1 MGDNVALNWETDK
14 KVIGS
19 LRDLDDAL
27 NAQRNT
33 LFDELDQLGLGLRGS
48 AGTSAQHFK
57 TQVDN
62 QIQAI
67 SQVGQAVAEALES
80 ATNQSTADDEAA
92 SEELN
97 ATVSDV
103 DATLD
108 VLKSGQ

>member
-1 MGDNVALNWETDK
+1 MNDVALSWETDK

-27 NAQRNT
+27 NGHRNV
-33 LFDELDQLGLGLRGS
+33 LFGELDELGLGLQGA
-48 AGTSAQHFK
+48 AGKSAQHYK
-57 TQVDN
+57 IQVDE
-62 QIQAI
+62 QIKAI

-80 ATNQSTADDEAA
+80 ATNQSTSDDESAA
-92 SEELN
+92 EELN
-97 ATVSDV
+97 STVQDV